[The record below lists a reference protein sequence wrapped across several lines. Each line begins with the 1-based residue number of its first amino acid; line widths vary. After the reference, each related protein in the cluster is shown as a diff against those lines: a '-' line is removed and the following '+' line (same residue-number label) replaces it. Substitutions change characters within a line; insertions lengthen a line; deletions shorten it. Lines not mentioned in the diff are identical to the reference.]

1 MNSLGGTWLGPAN
14 FRPVVFIKLP
24 PRAGSSV
31 GTRLYVH
38 SMVRLYMHMGEF
50 STRGIDRLAGCIS
63 VYWDCFCSR
72 RRDLSLFG
80 IIIIIVEND
89 KRMFNSFFFFFLE
102 F

>member
-50 STRGIDRLAGCIS
+50 STRGIDRLALVLAFI
-63 VYWDCFCSR
+63 
-72 RRDLSLFG
+72 G
-80 IIIIIVEND
+80 IVFVRGDGI
-89 KRMFNSFFFFFLE
+89 FLYLE
-102 F
+102 